1 MKAKFFLINFVK
13 IAVYWAVFYV
23 AMIPFFGFSWKTLAG
38 GFVLGFFAG
47 MLNQLMTT
55 LAMSKAMDRM
65 PRIDMD
71 NIDRGQLD
79 DMMSKMFGQHDEG
92 KH

>member
-1 MKAKFFLINFVK
+1 MKAKFFLLNFAK

-47 MLNQLMTT
+47 MLNQLV
-55 LAMSKAMDRM
+55 MSLTMQNMPNSMNMDEL
-65 PRIDMD
+65 
-71 NIDRGQLD
+71 N
-79 DMMSKMFGQHDEG
+79 DMM
-92 KH
+92 KHFIRYK